1 MQKYL
6 KRVLRKNKL
15 KEARET
21 LQRWCKKNWITEL
34 VTNSSLLKLQ
44 QFTCKKPESLAIKEM
59 KLLA

>member
-21 LQRWCKKNWITEL
+21 LQRWCKKKIEL